1 MIPSRILQWA
11 TATWKKIFSS
21 SENRLENELIKLTR
35 KDVAQ
40 RLIALEERKNPR
52 ASRKTCIE
60 NALRRLKRDR
70 K

>member
-1 MIPSRILQWA
+1 MIPSPILQWTSA
-11 TATWKKIFSS
+11 AWKKIFGGTES
-21 SENRLENELIKLTR
+21 RLENELIKLTR